1 MATRALLFLA
11 EKKMEDQKP
20 KQHRGFAAMDPD
32 KQRAL
37 ARKGGQAAHARGTA
51 HEFSS
56 EEAKVAGRKGGET
69 ISRDREHMAEIGRMG
84 GKARQRML

>member
-1 MATRALLFLA
+1 
-11 EKKMEDQKP
+11 MEDQKP